1 MNKCWKKKLF
11 NERFTVSACKF
22 DGVKKQGI
30 HVLIHLGLELV
41 FLGFVGAFGFEI
53 WDGFKKVNRE
63 GRPAEGFNFFPDLT
77 FRLLGAAAGWFLR
90 GQILSFLGTLL
101 WQS

>member
-1 MNKCWKKKLF
+1 MKATIKG
-11 NERFTVSACKF
+11 FTISATKF
-22 DGVKKQGI
+22 DGIGKQGL
-30 HVLIHLGLELV
+30 HVLIHLGLELI
-41 FLGFVGAFGFEI
+41 FVGFILAFVIEI
-53 WDGFKKVNRE
+53 FDGFKKVNRE

-77 FRLLGAAAGWFLR
+77 FRLLGAAAGWVLR